1 MKKKLVLI
9 DYGVGN
15 ILSIK
20 NAFNYLNQEVRLSS
34 NKSEIEDATHLILPG
49 VGSFPTA
56 MQKLDAVNLL
66 ETVVQVSKNK
76 KKYLLGICLGM
87 QLNFF

>member
-34 NKSEIEDATHLILPG
+34 NKSEIEDATHLILPELDL
-49 VGSFPTA
+49 FQPLCKNW
-56 MQKLDAVNLL
+56 MQ
-66 ETVVQVSKNK
+66 
-76 KKYLLGICLGM
+76 
-87 QLNFF
+87 

>member
-1 MKKKLVLI
+1 MP
-9 DYGVGN
+9 
-15 ILSIK
+15 
-20 NAFNYLNQEVRLSS
+20 
-34 NKSEIEDATHLILPG
+34 HLILPG

-76 KKYLLGICLGM
+76 KIFTWNLFRHAT
-87 QLNFF
+87 FFEKAMSLVKQMV